1 MKKML
6 TLLFSA
12 AIVCSLAMPVFG
24 RGSGAG
30 EETKKAEGPEEAA
43 AAKTKAAKTHAAKTK
58 AKAATKK
65 EKVSA
70 ATEKKDTGKM

>member
-1 MKKML
+1 MKKL
-6 TLLFSA
+6 LALLFSA
-12 AIVCSLAMPVFG
+12 AIVSSLAMPVFA

-30 EETKKAEGPEEAA
+30 EETKEKKTEAP

-65 EKVSA
+65 VEG
-70 ATEKKDTGKM
+70 DTSKSQ